1 MMNKQPMKK
10 IRIAIM
16 AVLAA
21 FSVSAQ
27 AYQPDSVR
35 VNEPYRCSNSSLMPE
50 FSIRSSV
57 QIGYKFTDIT
67 GGVRFAS
74 NLVLGVGAGLGTKYY
89 DAVPADDYHF
99 RFFAY
104 HRYYL
109 PLDRNRRI
117 SLYSDLMLGGRCV
130 YKANSDD
137 PAVSQKGSVG
147 WLISWQPG
155 LSLRLWGK
163 SNLFVGPTLGPSL
176 GFHVGVA
183 I

>member
-1 MMNKQPMKK
+1 
-10 IRIAIM
+10 M
-16 AVLAA
+16 AVLTA

-50 FSIRSSV
+50 FSIRSGV

-74 NLVLGVGAGLGTKYY
+74 NLVLGVGVGLGTKYY

-109 PLDRNRRI
+109 PLDRNRRL